1 MRKNRIKESVFED
14 NSNNFIAIRNLNKD
28 KDMTFNPFNSEEED
42 QVLEFIGYDDYEVVD
57 YSGDYVHIME
67 FISKKKYTRNV

>member
-42 QVLEFIGYDDYEVVD
+42 
-57 YSGDYVHIME
+57 
-67 FISKKKYTRNV
+67 